1 MTKTLVPTTTVNKGS
16 VNLTE
21 ASTQWRNRPAD
32 ERFETLSAL
41 RTAVNNRRMRS
52 RSVDIDRN
60 DIHVEGRENGGIV
73 VNSKIAPCAPSHW
86 AFGQLCQAAKLN
98 GVTAP
103 ANYLRQLPT
112 PLAVSCLNEG
122 LRSGD
127 REAHKFMTITNPE
140 CTTSTL
146 QAVTSTT
153 YGRIWDAD
161 VVDSVSR
168 IADRTAGKFFNP
180 KDWSGK
186 PSGLYASDHDVF
198 MFMIDGGSIVDAGP
212 RAQLNRGFFTWNSE
226 TGAKT
231 FGLCTFLFNMVC
243 GNHIIWGAQDI
254 NRLVI
259 RHTSGGPYRFDSQ
272 AAPAL
277 KAYVDASAQP
287 IADAVKRAQN
297 LMLPDYST
305 DDRILFDWS
314 AKSGAKLTRSELAEA
329 VRFAKSEEGDCR
341 TVWQLVQGATA
352 YARGFDFIDARVDLE
367 TRASKLLNLA
377 AN

>member
-1 MTKTLVPTTTVNKGS
+1 MLQNQGS
-16 VNLTE
+16 VNITD
-21 ASTQWRNRPAD
+21 ANNQWRNRPTD
-32 ERFETLSAL
+32 QRFETLLAL
-41 RTAVNNRRMRS
+41 RESVNSRRMRS
-52 RSVDIDRN
+52 RSVDIDRKA
-60 DIHVEGRENGGIV
+60 ILVYGQNGDLII
-73 VNSKIAPCAPSHW
+73 NSKIAPCAPSHW

-98 GVTAP
+98 GVTTP
-103 ANYLRQLPT
+103 ANYMRQLSI
-112 PLAVSCLNEG
+112 PLAVQCLNEG

-127 REAHKFMTITNPE
+127 REAHKFMTIASPNE
-140 CTTSTL
+140 TTPNTL

-161 VVDSVSR
+161 VVDAVAR
-168 IADRTAGKFFNP
+168 IVDRTGGKFFNP

-231 FGLCTFLFNMVC
+231 FGLCTFLFNTVC

-277 KAYVDASAQP
+277 KAYIDASAQP
-287 IADAVKRAQN
+287 VADVVRKAQA
-297 LMLPDYST
+297 MTLPDYSK
-305 DDRILFDWS
+305 DDKILFDWTIK
-314 AKSGAKLTRSELAEA
+314 AGAKLTRSELAEA

-341 TVWQLVQGATA
+341 TIWQLVQGATA

>member
-1 MTKTLVPTTTVNKGS
+1 M
-16 VNLTE
+16 E
-21 ASTQWRNRPAD
+21 ASNQWRNRPAD

-41 RTAVNNRRMRS
+41 RESVNTRRMRS

-60 DIHVEGRENGGIV
+60 DILVEGRDNGALII
-73 VNSKIAPCAPSHW
+73 NSKITPCAPSHW
-86 AFGQLCQAAKLN
+86 AFGQLCQASKIN

-112 PLAVSCLNEG
+112 PLAVNCLNEG

-127 REAHKFMTITNPE
+127 REAHKFMTITADDPGQPN
-140 CTTSTL
+140 TL

-161 VVDSVSR
+161 VVDAVCR
-168 IADRTAGKFFNP
+168 IVDRTGNKFFNP

-198 MFMIDGGSIVDAGP
+198 MFMIDGGSMVDGGD
-212 RAQLNRGFFTWNSE
+212 RAQLHRGFFTWNSE

-231 FGLCTFLFNMVC
+231 FGLCTFLFNVVC

-254 NRLVI
+254 NKLVI

-272 AAPAL
+272 AAPTL
-277 KAYVDASAQP
+277 KAYSEASAAP
-287 IADAVKRAQN
+287 IADAVRKAQAM
-297 LMLPDYST
+297 LLPDYKA
-305 DDRILFDWS
+305 DERILFDWT
-314 AKSGAKLTRSELAEA
+314 AKAGAKLTRAELAEA

>member
-1 MTKTLVPTTTVNKGS
+1 M
-16 VNLTE
+16 E
-21 ASTQWRNRPAD
+21 AHAQWRNRPAD
-32 ERFETLSAL
+32 QRFETLSDL
-41 RTAVNNRRMRS
+41 RDSVNARRLRS
-52 RSVDIDRN
+52 RSQDIDRN
-60 DIHVEGRENGGIV
+60 DLLVEGREDGSLII
-73 VNSKIAPCAPSHW
+73 NSKITPCAPSHW
-86 AFGQLCQAAKLN
+86 AFGQLCQASKIN
-98 GVTAP
+98 GITAP

-112 PLAVSCLNEG
+112 PLAVDCLNQG

-127 REAHKFMTITNPE
+127 REAHKFMTIAPTDDSQPG
-140 CTTSTL
+140 TPSVL

-161 VVDSVSR
+161 VCDAVSR
-168 IADRTAGKFFNP
+168 IVERSGNRFFNP

-198 MFMIDGGSIVDAGP
+198 MFMIDGGSFVDGGD
-212 RAQLNRGFFTWNSE
+212 RAKLHRGFFTWNSE

-231 FGLCTFLFNMVC
+231 FGLCTFLHNGVC

-259 RHTSGGPYRFDSQ
+259 RHSSGGPYRFDSE

-277 KAYVDASAQP
+277 KAYVESSAAP
-287 IADAVKRAQN
+287 LEATIRKAQT
-297 LMLPDYST
+297 LLLPDYKN
-305 DDRILFDWS
+305 DDKILLDWVN
-314 AKSGAKLTRSELAEA
+314 KQGTKLTRSELAES
-329 VRFAKSEEGDCR
+329 VRFAKSEEGECR

-352 YARGFDFIDARVDLE
+352 YARGFDYIDSRVDLE
-367 TRASKLLNLA
+367 TRAGKLLNIA